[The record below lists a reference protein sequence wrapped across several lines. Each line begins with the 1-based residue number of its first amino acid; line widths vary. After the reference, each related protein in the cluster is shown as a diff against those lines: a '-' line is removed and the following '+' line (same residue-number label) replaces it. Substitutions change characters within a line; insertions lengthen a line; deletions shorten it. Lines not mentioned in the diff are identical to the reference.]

1 MLPIRFIFL
10 GVMGIFMVMS
20 NDVFGAELGDIHED
34 ISSIMDRL
42 EKIEVKFSH
51 FEKNVDRKMDKL
63 VGIVSKLNTE
73 VGDVNTS

>member
-1 MLPIRFIFL
+1 MLFIHLVLL
-10 GVMGIFMVMS
+10 GVMGVFMVMS

-34 ISSIMDRL
+34 LSSIMDRL
-42 EKIEVKFSH
+42 DKIEVRSAH
-51 FEKNVDRKMDKL
+51 LEKNVDKKLDKL